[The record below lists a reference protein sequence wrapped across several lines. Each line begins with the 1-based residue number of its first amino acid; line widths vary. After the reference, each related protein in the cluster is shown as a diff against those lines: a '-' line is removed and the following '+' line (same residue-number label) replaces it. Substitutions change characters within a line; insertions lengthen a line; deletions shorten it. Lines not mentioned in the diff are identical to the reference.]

1 MATVDSVKGSQFAP
15 YTATTPEGDVVGF
28 PDGPQVDVRE
38 VDPRYWSLLREF
50 EYRAESEA
58 FVVPQG
64 QRTDFASVPRAFV
77 WFIPTYGR
85 YTKAAILHDHLCDL
99 ARDGKFGRRD
109 ADGIFRQAMRTLGVP
124 LMRRWI
130 MWAAVRW
137 GALTTADGRE
147 SWWRDAPK
155 VIVITVCVLP
165 LLAPAALL
173 ITLTQVIWYALEIVL
188 WLPLRVLADSK
199 RRRNKRSKRVNKPE
213 FSFKL

>member
-1 MATVDSVKGSQFAP
+1 M
-15 YTATTPEGDVVGF
+15 TTSDGDVVGF

-38 VDPRYWSLLREF
+38 LDARYWSVLRGF
-50 EYRAESEA
+50 EYRAQSPEP

-99 ARDGKFGRRD
+99 AHQGKFHRRD

-124 LMRRWI
+124 LLRRWI
-130 MWAAVRW
+130 MWAGVRW

-147 SWWRDAPK
+147 SWWLDAPK
-155 VIVITVCVLP
+155 VIFITVCVLP

-173 ITLTQVIWYALEIVL
+173 ISLTLLIWYVLEIVL
-188 WLPLRVLADSK
+188 WLPLRALAEVK
-199 RRRNKRSKRVNKPE
+199 RRRKKPSKRVNRPE